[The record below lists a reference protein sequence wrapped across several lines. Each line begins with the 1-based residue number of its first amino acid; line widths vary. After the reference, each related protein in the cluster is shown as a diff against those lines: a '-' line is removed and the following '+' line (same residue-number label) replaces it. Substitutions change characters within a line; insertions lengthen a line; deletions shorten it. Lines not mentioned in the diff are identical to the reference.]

1 MSTTP
6 AVPKTLDLAKEPI
19 EDPDKDPRKDQRKE
33 RSAVRSLLRLWPYV
47 RPVRGRLFTAAVV
60 AVVASCAGLVI
71 PLVLKWMVDGPVAG
85 RDTGGVWLG
94 ALFLFLLGV
103 VEAVLFGLRR
113 WLVARPLAGV
123 EAAMR
128 ADLYRHLQRLPVAF
142 HDRWPSGQLLSRGTT
157 DLMLLRMFL
166 AFPLT
171 FLLVNGVTILVGVII
186 MLAQEWTLGLV
197 LLAPAVPVMIVCWLF
212 EKRYSKVARQAQ
224 DQVGDLTTLVEESVL
239 GIRIIKGF
247 GRHRSQALAF
257 RDLSRTLR
265 GTELAKA
272 RLLAAIFAAI
282 TILPELAIGAAL
294 VLGTVQV
301 ADGELSTGTL
311 VAFLSTALALRWPIE
326 SIGFLLAM
334 SQEAATATERYFE
347 VLDAEPESG
356 GAGSGAGAASRTG
369 SGTRAGTSTGSG
381 MEAGTSAGAAALHG
395 GTRTTVPHPATASGA
410 DAGAE
415 GGSGAAAAATHGGT
429 PTAAAAT
436 ASGAASGKGADA
448 ASAASAAAHRG
459 TPTAAGATAGADAAA
474 AATHSGTRTAVP
486 APADAPDATS
496 GEGASA
502 TPGADPAVRRGT
514 PTAEATPAGALDV
527 DVAAGV
533 AATARHGR
541 TPTAAA
547 ATARASDADT
557 GAGAGVAAAAGH
569 GGSPAVTAIPATAP
583 SAAGTRT
590 GGLQFHGVRFRY
602 PDAPAD
608 STPILDRIDLHIRPG
623 ETMALVGATGT
634 GKTTLT
640 ALVPRLHEVT
650 RGRITLDGVDITDMP
665 RETLR
670 ALVAVAFEEPTL
682 FSASVGENVLM
693 GAGSGAGEAE
703 LNRALAVAQADF
715 THGLPQ
721 GTDTQVGEQG
731 LSLSGGQR
739 QRLALARA
747 VVGRPRFLV
756 LDDPLSALDVHTETL
771 VEAALRR
778 VLAETTALV
787 VAHRP
792 STVLLADRVALLSR
806 GRIAAVGTHHEL
818 LRTNAEYAWLM
829 SGTAEGTADRT
840 TGETAAGTT
849 EEDTR

>member
-1 MSTTP
+1 MPTTP
-6 AVPKTLDLAKEPI
+6 APAADTPAEEATETEPA
-19 EDPDKDPRKDQRKE
+19 RS

-47 RPVRGRLFTAAVV
+47 RPVRVRLFTAAVV
-60 AVVASCAGLVI
+60 AVLASCTGLVI
-71 PLVLKWMVDGPVAG
+71 PLVLKWIVDGPVAD

-94 ALFLFLLGV
+94 ALYLLLLGLA
-103 VEAVLFGLRR
+103 EAVLFGLRR

-123 EAAMR
+123 EASMR

-171 FLLVNGVTILVGVII
+171 FLLVNGVTILIGFVI

-212 EKRYSKVARQAQ
+212 EKQYSKVARRAQ

-272 RLLAAIFAAI
+272 RLLAWIFAAI

-347 VLDAEPESG
+347 VMDAEPESVG
-356 GAGSGAGAASRTG
+356 TSSATGSSTGSATG
-369 SGTRAGTSTGSG
+369 SGT
-381 MEAGTSAGAAALHG
+381 
-395 GTRTTVPHPATASGA
+395 ASG
-410 DAGAE
+410 
-415 GGSGAAAAATHGGT
+415 
-429 PTAAAAT
+429 
-436 ASGAASGKGADA
+436 
-448 ASAASAAAHRG
+448 
-459 TPTAAGATAGADAAA
+459 
-474 AATHSGTRTAVP
+474 
-486 APADAPDATS
+486 
-496 GEGASA
+496 
-502 TPGADPAVRRGT
+502 
-514 PTAEATPAGALDV
+514 V
-527 DVAAGV
+527 DLA
-533 AATARHGR
+533 
-541 TPTAAA
+541 
-547 ATARASDADT
+547 
-557 GAGAGVAAAAGH
+557 
-569 GGSPAVTAIPATAP
+569 
-583 SAAGTRT
+583 T
-590 GGLQFHGVRFRY
+590 GGLRFHAVQFRY
-602 PDAPAD
+602 PDAPAG
-608 STPILDRIDLHIRPG
+608 SAPVLDRIDLHIRSG
-623 ETMALVGATGT
+623 ETMALVGGTGT

-650 RGRITLDGVDITDMP
+650 SGRITLDGQDITEMP

-693 GAGSGAGEAE
+693 GAEAHAGETE

-715 THGLPQ
+715 VHALPQ
-721 GTDTQVGEQG
+721 DTDTQVGEQG

-756 LDDPLSALDVHTETL
+756 LDDPLSALDVHTEAL

-778 VLAETTALV
+778 VLADTTALV

-792 STVLLADRVALLSR
+792 STVMLADRVALLSE
-806 GRIAAVGTHHEL
+806 GRITAVGTHHEL
-818 LRTNAEYAWLM
+818 LRTSAEYAWLM
-829 SGTAEGTADRT
+829 SGAAET
-840 TGETAAGTT
+840 TETTQETATATT
-849 EEDTR
+849 TATFEGDKR